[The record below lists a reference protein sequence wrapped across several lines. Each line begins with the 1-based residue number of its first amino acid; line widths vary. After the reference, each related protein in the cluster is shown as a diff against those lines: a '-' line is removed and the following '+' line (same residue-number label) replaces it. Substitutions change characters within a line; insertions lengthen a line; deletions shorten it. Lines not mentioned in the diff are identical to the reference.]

1 MTAVVGGRRG
11 RLVEGLES
19 IRAQLEQLSD
29 AIADLHFEAGPPP
42 VSMTEL
48 SLVELMG
55 ARA

>member
-1 MTAVVGGRRG
+1 MRG
-11 RLVEGLES
+11 ATVRA
-19 IRAQLEQLSD
+19 RAQLEQLSD